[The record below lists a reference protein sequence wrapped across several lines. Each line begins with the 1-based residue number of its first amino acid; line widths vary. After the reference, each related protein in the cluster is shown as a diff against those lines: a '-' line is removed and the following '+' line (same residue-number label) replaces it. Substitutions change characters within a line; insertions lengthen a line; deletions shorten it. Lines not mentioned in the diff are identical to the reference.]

1 MINVELDRKTSVSY
15 CEVTRD
21 ITPFS
26 INRNFSVNSQ
36 LGLKFLLL
44 TVCVKGEF

>member
-1 MINVELDRKTSVSY
+1 MINVELHRKASVSC
-15 CEVTRD
+15 CEVPGD

-26 INRNFSVNSQ
+26 INRNFSANSQ
-36 LGLKFLLL
+36 LRLKFLLL